1 MKKKILALFAVILAA
16 IGLVGVAKVSAE
28 TVTRQYYYNFN
39 DWDGKTTSVEAKD
52 VTDSTKT
59 ISISIDSTQVEQKTN
74 VYTSKTIYPNSENND
89 VTFKKYIRITGKTSQ
104 AMSFSPKGN
113 YSIKLQYAV
122 ETAGKTIKVN
132 DDTKTF
138 SAVVGKTL
146 YTKELT
152 GLSGAASISRNGS
165 SCWIFEMLITVEE
178 SNSTYYNVNYY
189 DEDKETELCES
200 VPVES
205 GKTTT
210 VPKNISFSKVGKKF
224 KAWVDSDGKEF
235 DFETQITTNTNLY
248 ATYEEDSSYSVT
260 NKNAI
265 TSSLISAIYNEQITK
280 VSGELEITN
289 TNYALSNIEEIASA
303 NIKIGKISSSS
314 YLKLNAESKGV
325 LNVVANNGSTTAISK
340 VALFASDKQT
350 VVSTIEIA
358 AGASDSHELIFNI
371 SETGTY
377 YLSLTSDSTG
387 SAIRAT
393 SIEFVPFNALT
404 LVQDGHRTV
413 DDNVIYSYRFVSIID
428 GVSSVSDL
436 EAYTFEITYTDE
448 NGTST
453 TKKCSQVRI
462 VDEIQNSDGTVY
474 EQTIVGSDNSSTK
487 YTFSQNATRKYVLY
501 SIAYKDNSRNYTG
514 TLTFTIKL
522 GENVIST
529 KEVSWK

>member
-28 TVTRQYYYNFN
+28 TVTRNYFYDLSSPSKEKNITSNEDSECVLTMNLAKASTVTDTSITGASLKNGESKTFTKGLKINSDEILTFQTKGSWTIKMVYSARSKSKINGNVGFN
-39 DWDGKTTSVEAKD
+39 VNSK
-52 VTDSTKT
+52 DSTKV
-59 ISISIDSTQVEQKTN
+59 SKTQVEYDTLTLSDSNLSNNIKRSSN
-74 VYTSKTIYPNSENND
+74 CLEFVVY
-89 VTFKKYIRITGKTSQ
+89 
-104 AMSFSPKGN
+104 
-113 YSIKLQYAV
+113 
-122 ETAGKTIKVN
+122 
-132 DDTKTF
+132 
-138 SAVVGKTL
+138 
-146 YTKELT
+146 
-152 GLSGAASISRNGS
+152 
-165 SCWIFEMLITVEE
+165 EMLITVEE
-178 SNSTYYNVNYY
+178 SNATYYNVNYY
-189 DEDKETELCES
+189 DEDKKTELCES

-210 VPKNISFSKVGKKF
+210 APTNISFSKVGKKF

-235 DFETQITTNTNLY
+235 DFETQITTDTNLY